1 MEGGI
6 IVALTPMTITIA
18 GGFVH
23 VFRVTFE
30 DDEGQRACVYLQRWL
45 DGQGPAIGDELTWNE
60 GDTYIADWI
69 TTDYGR
75 IRKFGMAFEEPKD

>member
-6 IVALTPMTITIA
+6 IVALTPMTIGYA

-23 VFRVTFE
+23 VYRVTFI
-30 DDEGQRACVYLQRWL
+30 DDEEQRACVYLQRWAE
-45 DGQGPAIGDELTWNE
+45 GQGPAIGDELTWQE